1 MSTVKAIYSYLDR
14 LYPRSLSCS
23 WDNDGLMV
31 CPDSSKE
38 VKKVLVALDVTQK
51 VADEAI
57 SGGYDLI
64 ISHHPL
70 IFRPLRQLSDEF
82 AGAAVPMKLLA
93 AGISVISLHTRFD
106 AGKDGINDT
115 LASLLGL
122 EVISPFGEDGEM
134 CGRLCKTEKTSVED
148 FCRTIKSTLGCPCI
162 ACGDTGKTLETV
174 AICGGDGKSFI
185 SAAMSAGADAF
196 LTGAS
201 GYNASIE
208 AADRGLC
215 VIDAGHYHTEFLP
228 FVTRMTALISSEFAG
243 THVAISDAG
252 CEISCF

>member
-1 MSTVKAIYSYLDR
+1 MTDVKQIYSHLDS
-14 LYPRSLSCS
+14 LFPRSLSCS

-38 VKKVLVALDVTQK
+38 VKKILLTLDVTQK

-57 SGGYDLI
+57 QGGYDLI

-70 IFRPLRQLSDEF
+70 IFRPLRQLSEEF
-82 AGAAVPMKLLA
+82 AGAAVPMKLFS

-106 AGKDGINDT
+106 AGEGGINDT
-115 LASLLGL
+115 LAFLLGL
-122 EVISPFGEDGEM
+122 CVVSPFGEEGEM
-134 CGRLCKTEKTSVED
+134 CGRLCKTEKMTVTD
-148 FCRTIKSTLGCPCI
+148 FCKKIKSTLGCPCV
-162 ACGDTGKTLETV
+162 ACGDTGKTIEIV

-185 SAAMSAGADAF
+185 PAAMKAGADAF

-201 GYNASIE
+201 GYNAAIE
-208 AADRGLC
+208 ASNRGLC

-228 FVTRMTALISSEFAG
+228 FVTSMKKILASAFKDVRAEISS
-243 THVAISDAG
+243 AG